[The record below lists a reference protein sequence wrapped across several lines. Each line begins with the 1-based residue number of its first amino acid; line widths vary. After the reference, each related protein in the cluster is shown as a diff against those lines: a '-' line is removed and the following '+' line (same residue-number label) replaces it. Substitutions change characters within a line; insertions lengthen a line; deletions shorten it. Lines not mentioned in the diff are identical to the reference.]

1 MRFCINKNLG
11 DEIYMKN
18 KILSLIILIILA
30 GNFTG
35 CSKNNIQNNNAP
47 VASSTNQSQENE
59 SKATQDESN
68 STNDAY
74 NKFFF
79 KDIFS
84 KSQYSYKGTI
94 WGDNA
99 IDQRNENVD
108 GEGGVYVKANL
119 TISQIAKLSNGNIY
133 ELDFSVKG
141 DKNNTKE
148 KDESLY
154 LWVTEDTIYNLSPSS
169 GTNDKELYE
178 NGQFSDL
185 KYAKKLETT
194 GELPSTDKSV
204 ILCSNDDMNFTNA
217 KWKTKIQTENNICT
231 YDSYNDG
238 DSSYTKFVWKAG
250 TGLTDYS
257 LGYGARAEG
266 MDLHLAE

>member
-1 MRFCINKNLG
+1 MR
-11 DEIYMKN
+11 N
-18 KILSLIILIILA
+18 KILSLTMLIMLV

-35 CSKNNIQNNNAP
+35 CGKNDTQNNNPSVTSQA
-47 VASSTNQSQENE
+47 NQSQESK
-59 SKATQDESN
+59 SKAAQDESN
-68 STNDAY
+68 STNEVY

-79 KDIFS
+79 KDVSS
-84 KSQYSYKGTI
+84 KNQYTYKGTI
-94 WGDNA
+94 WGRNVL
-99 IDQRNENVD
+99 DQRNENVD
-108 GEGGVYVKANL
+108 GEGGIYVKADL
-119 TISQIAKLSNGNIY
+119 TVSHITKLSKGNIY

-154 LWVTEDTIYNLSPSS
+154 LWVTEDTIYSLSPSS
-169 GTNDKELYE
+169 NTDDKELYE
-178 NGQFSDL
+178 NGQFSNL
-185 KYAKKLETT
+185 KYSKKLETT
-194 GELPSTDKSV
+194 DELPSTDKSV

-257 LGYGARAEG
+257 LGYGARAAG
-266 MDLHLAE
+266 MDLHLVE